1 MLNQVILV
9 GRISGELKEEMVG
22 ERKVVKLNLV
32 VQRSYKNEEGVYES
46 DMIPVVLWDGIA
58 QNVAEYC
65 KNGDLVGVKGRLQ
78 SNNNGLEILSE
89 KVTFLSSKAQD

>member
-1 MLNQVILV
+1 MLNQVVLV

-65 KNGDLVGVKGRLQ
+65 ENGDLVGVEGRLQ
-78 SNNNGLEILSE
+78 SNNNGLEIVSE
-89 KVTFLSSKAQD
+89 KVAFLSSKAQD